1 MMWNTKLQQLCQIP
15 IVGAPMAGHSGGR
28 LAAAVSN
35 AGGIGFIGGG
45 HSLFSD
51 DKMTE
56 LEQEIEIYQHRTL
69 TTTPSDLP
77 LYVGFIGH
85 SSLLDTAGVDR
96 YKAFLKKHRPKIV
109 QFFAPAI
116 KKNNV
121 QITQEHGSLFWAQV
135 GSFRD
140 AQEAIR
146 AGVDGLILQ
155 GSEAGGHGLRKELG
169 NATLPLVSTVLK
181 EQQQRNIPIIAAGGI
196 VDASTMACMM
206 MLGCDGVVLGTRL
219 WASHEA
225 LDDKRYSLAKPD
237 LTCDDIVRTEL
248 FDAIQNTY
256 SPTPWPEPYDSVG
269 AVRNETYQNFRD
281 AKFNESDV
289 AFYRKHIHDPKIG
302 LVHAGEGVGLISS
315 ILPAS
320 EIVSSINEGAMELIR
335 SAPRRLFE

>member
-1 MMWNTKLQQLCQIP
+1 
-15 IVGAPMAGHSGGR
+15 MAGHSGGR

-45 HSLFSD
+45 HSLFSKE
-51 DKMTE
+51 KMLE
-56 LEQEIEIYQHRTL
+56 LEQEIEIYKTL
-69 TTTPSDLP
+69 TTPSDLP

-85 SSLLDTAGVDR
+85 SSLLDTASLDR
-96 YKAFLKKHRPKIV
+96 YETFLKKHRPKIV

-116 KKNNV
+116 KANNV
-121 QITQEHGSLFWAQV
+121 QITQENGSLFWAQV
-135 GSFRD
+135 GSLRD

-169 NATLPLVSTVLK
+169 NGTLPLVSTVLQT
-181 EQQQRNIPIIAAGGI
+181 QQERSIPIVAAGGI

-219 WASHEA
+219 WASQEA
-225 LDDKRYSLAKPD
+225 LDDKRYELAKPD

-269 AVRNETYQNFRD
+269 AVRNETYRKFHNV
-281 AKFNESDV
+281 KFNESDV
-289 AFYRKHIHDPKIG
+289 SFYRKHLHDPTIG
-302 LVHAGEGVGLISS
+302 IVHAGEGVGLITS

-320 EIVSSINEGAMELIR
+320 EIVSSISNGAVDMIR
-335 SAPRRLFE
+335 SASKRLLA